1 VLGGGLELALSCHY
15 RVALEGTRFG
25 LPEVTLGVIPGSG
38 GTQRLPRLID
48 AASALDLIVTGKLI
62 GSQEAEHLG
71 LVDAVFTEDLLACA
85 IAFAQSKV
93 GAPRS
98 DRVLSARA
106 INADKAF
113 AKAVDG
119 WLQKLPPA
127 ELGGQAP
134 RAALQCVQAGV
145 EGSFKEALAF
155 ERQSFL
161 SCKDSLQSKAL
172 RHAFFAQRQAARI
185 PGLAKDIE
193 QRTIKTVGIIGA
205 GTMGTGISICFA
217 SAGFT
222 VNLIDASEQGLAKA
236 GQRLTA
242 HYQREVDKGRLKQQ
256 QAEDCLARINF
267 TGQDDSLTDADLII
281 EAVYEDLE
289 VKRSIFER
297 LGKIAKPGAI
307 LATNTSS
314 LDVNLLAECS
324 GRRADV
330 IGLHF
335 FSPANIMRLLEIV
348 RTDYVAADVLQTAL
362 GIARKIGKVPVVSGV
377 CFGFIGNRMLEGY
390 IREAEALLLEG
401 ASPQQIDQA
410 LEGFGFRMGPCRVMD
425 MAGIDVGAKIV
436 LEQKKANQLPADPNY
451 RLAGQ
456 ALYQRGRFG
465 QKTGQ
470 GYYKYEG
477 RNAIEDPEVLQIF
490 AELAK
495 SKNIVQRAHISNEE
509 IINRCVLPL
518 ILEGYKILAEGIAYR
533 AGDIDVVWMTGYGF
547 PAWRGGP
554 MFYADS
560 LGPDELLRQ
569 INKVVEQTGN
579 AFGYWDLPEPLQN
592 EL

>member
-1 VLGGGLELALSCHY
+1 
-15 RVALEGTRFG
+15 
-25 LPEVTLGVIPGSG
+25 
-38 GTQRLPRLID
+38 
-48 AASALDLIVTGKLI
+48 
-62 GSQEAEHLG
+62 
-71 LVDAVFTEDLLACA
+71 
-85 IAFAQSKV
+85 
-93 GAPRS
+93 
-98 DRVLSARA
+98 
-106 INADKAF
+106 
-113 AKAVDG
+113 
-119 WLQKLPPA
+119 
-127 ELGGQAP
+127 
-134 RAALQCVQAGV
+134 
-145 EGSFKEALAF
+145 
-155 ERQSFL
+155 
-161 SCKDSLQSKAL
+161 
-172 RHAFFAQRQAARI
+172 
-185 PGLAKDIE
+185 
-193 QRTIKTVGIIGA
+193 
-205 GTMGTGISICFA
+205 MGTGISICFA

-267 TGQDDSLTDADLII
+267 TGQDDSLMDADLII
-281 EAVYEDLE
+281 EAVYEDVE

-314 LDVNLLAECS
+314 LDVNLVAECS

-425 MAGIDVGAKIV
+425 MAHINASHIHIDQALEGFGFRMGPCRVMDMAGIDVGAKIV

-509 IINRCVLPL
+509 IVNRCVLPL

-547 PAWRGGP
+547 AAWRGGP
-554 MFYADS
+554 MVYADARK
-560 LGPDELLRQ
+560 G
-569 INKVVEQTGN
+569 
-579 AFGYWDLPEPLQN
+579 
-592 EL
+592 